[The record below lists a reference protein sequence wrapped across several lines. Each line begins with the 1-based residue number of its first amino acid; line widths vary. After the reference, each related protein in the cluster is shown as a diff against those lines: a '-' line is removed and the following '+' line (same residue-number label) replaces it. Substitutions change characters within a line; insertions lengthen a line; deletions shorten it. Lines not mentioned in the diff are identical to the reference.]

1 MDTWL
6 VANGDLVLAGGTFA
20 TLSGPAKIQQDLGIA
35 SLTPYGSDRFHP
47 KWGSVL
53 GQYIG
58 SPVGPMT
65 QALLQSEIN
74 RLISNY
80 QKVQLNRM
88 NTVITQGYATVYGL
102 NDLVGSVQ
110 SITVTQNYDSFSIN
124 ATVVTMAGTTVS
136 INSSVAASGPSAG

>member
-1 MDTWL
+1 
-6 VANGDLVLAGGTFA
+6 
-20 TLSGPAKIQQDLGIA
+20 
-35 SLTPYGSDRFHP
+35 
-47 KWGSVL
+47 
-53 GQYIG
+53 
-58 SPVGPMT
+58 MT